1 MIASLYLT
9 QIQRC
14 ILIYLFLGLII
25 CDLLNGFFLD
35 AGLISEGGLASP
47 SQLGRLC
54 ALLFIVTAFY
64 IYRWPVSILC
74 VGLYFILIEISSGLI
89 FPNINGFKYG
99 LIVSYKII
107 YLILLLAFFNCIV
120 RYDNAQLLVTQLL
133 KANVLLIISAIF
145 FSYFTGYGMSTYS
158 FGPGT
163 KSYFAS
169 GNGLGVYLGAAGLI
183 LRAVHFRVFG
193 KQLNKLYIVL
203 SVLALLFVGTKT
215 SAIFAIVL
223 FLGFFKGFKSFF
235 VIGLMF
241 LFTTVVFGSLLGDE
255 LLKAFEVVALRYQN
269 SESLIA
275 FFASG
280 RDDYTNDAVK
290 TFLTQDISAL
300 RFLFGGGAVLSFQDP
315 YGYVIYDTLET
326 DPFDV
331 FFSYGFIGFL
341 LYLFFA
347 FYVLLKS
354 KRAGLLMPALLL
366 TGHSLVAGHVLFNG
380 MSVFLWAVCYFYV
393 NVIPLKLR
401 V

>member
-203 SVLALLFVGTKT
+203 SVLALL
-215 SAIFAIVL
+215 
-223 FLGFFKGFKSFF
+223 
-235 VIGLMF
+235 
-241 LFTTVVFGSLLGDE
+241 VFGSLLGDE